1 MNYLLKNSKRFV
13 TNHNDRILGRKQQDF
28 EQNAR
33 EFTLPS
39 RVRI

>member
-13 TNHNDRILGRKQQDF
+13 TNHNDRIMARKQQIF
-28 EQNAR
+28 GQNVQ
-33 EFTLPS
+33 EFALPS